1 MTAALAI
8 ATATAALGQMLQE
21 AVGTA
26 LPGAKVTK
34 VRPIA
39 GGAGL
44 PSVGVNVFLY
54 QVGPNPASR
63 GMDTPTRDSFGNT
76 RRKPVTGVNLHY
88 LLSFYGDDLLME
100 PQRLLGVVISTMH
113 GRPLLTRKLIRD
125 TVANPQLGFLAG
137 SALAEQ
143 AELVRFTPE
152 PMTLDELSKLWSVF
166 FQTPYSL
173 SVAYQG
179 SVVMVESDE
188 TPSPAPPVQTRNL
201 YVLPINRP
209 RIERAADAANPS
221 APVVT
226 GAVIVLA
233 GDNLAGK
240 TTVVRVGGVTIVPDN
255 IEPRRIEITLPT
267 ALPTAL
273 RAGALGVVVEH
284 PVDMGTPPLPHPG
297 LSSNVAPLILHP
309 RVTSP
314 SVSGVTGTGGDP
326 RDATVTAPV
335 SPTVGATQRVE
346 LLLNETTDTAPKAY
360 AFAAA
365 ERVADADSLDIPVK
379 AVKAGTYLLRLRVD
393 GAASPLDLDPASPTF
408 GPTVTIP

>member
-21 AVGTA
+21 AVGAA

-34 VRPIA
+34 VRPA
-39 GGAGL
+39 ASASGL
-44 PSVGVNVFLY
+44 PTVGVNVFLY

-63 GMDTPTRDSFGNT
+63 ALDTPTRDSFGNT
-76 RRKPVTGVNLHY
+76 RQKPVTGVNLHY

-113 GRPLLTRKLIRD
+113 RRPLLTRKLIRD

-137 SALAEQ
+137 STLAEQ

-179 SVVMVESDE
+179 AVVMVESDD
-188 TPSPAPPVQTRNL
+188 TPSPALPVQTRNL
-201 YVLPINRP
+201 YVIPINRP
-209 RIERAADAANPS
+209 RIERAVDAANPS
-221 APVVT
+221 APLVT
-226 GAVIVLA
+226 GSVLA
-233 GDNLAGK
+233 IVGDNLAGK
-240 TTVVRVGGVTIVPDN
+240 TTVVRVGGVTLALDKT
-255 IEPRRIEITLPT
+255 ESSRIELTLPT
-267 ALPTAL
+267 ALPTEL

-284 PVDMGTPPLPHPG
+284 PVDMGTPPVAHTG

-309 RVTSP
+309 RVMAP
-314 SVSGVTGTGGDP
+314 SVANVTGTGGDP

-335 SPTVGATQRVE
+335 SPTVGAKQRVE

-365 ERVADADSLDIPVK
+365 ERPADADSLDIPVT
-379 AVKAGTYLLRLRVD
+379 AVKAGTYFLRLQVD
-393 GAASPLDLDPASPTF
+393 GAASPVDLDPASPGF